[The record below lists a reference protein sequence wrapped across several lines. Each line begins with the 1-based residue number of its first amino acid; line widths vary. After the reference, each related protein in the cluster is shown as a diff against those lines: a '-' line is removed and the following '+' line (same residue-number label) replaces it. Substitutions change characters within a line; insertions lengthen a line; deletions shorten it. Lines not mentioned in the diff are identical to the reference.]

1 MGYDELTGLW
11 ITSTPLV
18 KFQILQFRVTSFS
31 FFHCEALQLNIGR
44 FTTRYKLKIRWKDAQ
59 TMAFSIN
66 FSIANGY
73 KNNKGNGKTTM
84 KLNKKLNDSM

>member
-1 MGYDELTGLW
+1 MGYNEFTALW

-18 KFQILQFRVTSFS
+18 QIQILQLRVTSFS
-31 FFHCEALQLNIGR
+31 FFHREALQLNIGR

-66 FSIANGY
+66 FSIANSY

-84 KLNKKLNDSM
+84 KLNKKMNDNM